1 MVSKHSLLQ
10 GNFIQQFEIKKKK
23 KKDIFSNLLPSLKPM
38 DIL

>member
-1 MVSKHSLLQ
+1 MVFMHSLLQ

-23 KKDIFSNLLPSLKPM
+23 KRKTLPSLNPM